1 MKQFIACL
9 VLSGLALCAHGQKDA
24 ERYKARAEEVR
35 QDIWGKATAE
45 FKVTNVPADMSNES
59 AVIIARAFD
68 ITNSSKSRFKWVGIG
83 FNVARRNLYRTVYH
97 ERVKIND
104 KNALNEFSTIEY
116 RKKLDNST
124 RFGFSKLY
132 NTMETYIG
140 AKIIKGDGK
149 EVIVNTAEE
158 VLTKDEKTRQ
168 EGKLAISDL
177 QVGDILDYYID
188 VEEMKENNDDEQ
200 GPFTFVMGGDYPMLY
215 INVRLQLDEK
225 AGVQYIAA
233 NGAPELKHST
243 TDDGDLVLKLEARN
257 LAKFKSSMWTSPY
270 RQWPY
275 VILQYKIVGRY
286 ESPYSDYKAGTLH
299 KGTMA
304 FKLADFYRGAIP
316 QMRVSA
322 DFTPQRLAYEYL
334 GGKKKMRDLPKDSV
348 VKVLFDYW
356 RWQKL
361 DVFNRQTI
369 DVSQDV
375 KYSRANSLQNALY
388 MSYYLQ
394 DLDLDHDLLLLC
406 SRNEQSLQNVLK
418 LGDMDAVIRV
428 AIDGKTYYMA
438 FDDVTTRFN
447 EIPVRFQGEEYIAI
461 RAEKGRRAYS
471 FTDGTAG
478 TLPLTSAADNTTA
491 ETIRVQ
497 MAPSNGQLLQID
509 RSCSLTGA
517 YRSSEQKRLLLSEDI
532 DKALS
537 KALSEKTHMESL
549 SANKT
554 SAKLVPDFTAAF
566 TKERNDWKKYFKDE
580 IKEQYE
586 EEPKEV
592 TSYEI
597 GDHGLL
603 NSSPSFVYRS
613 SFTMDNFVKKAGNN
627 YIVDAGKLIGKFT
640 KVDEKERNRSM
651 DVYMFSARTFTF
663 DINIAIPEGYTA
675 KGVEELATNMTN
687 ESGSFVARASA
698 DEKNVKITVT
708 RSFNKAFEPA
718 ANWPKLLSLLDAV
731 YEFNNK
737 KILFEKKK

>member
-35 QDIWGKATAE
+35 QDIWGKAAAE
-45 FKVTNVPADMSNES
+45 FKVTNVPADLSNES

-225 AGVQYIAA
+225 AGVQYISA

-304 FKLADFYRGAIP
+304 FKLADFYR
-316 QMRVSA
+316 
-322 DFTPQRLAYEYL
+322 
-334 GGKKKMRDLPKDSV
+334 
-348 VKVLFDYW
+348 
-356 RWQKL
+356 
-361 DVFNRQTI
+361 
-369 DVSQDV
+369 
-375 KYSRANSLQNALY
+375 
-388 MSYYLQ
+388 
-394 DLDLDHDLLLLC
+394 
-406 SRNEQSLQNVLK
+406 
-418 LGDMDAVIRV
+418 
-428 AIDGKTYYMA
+428 
-438 FDDVTTRFN
+438 
-447 EIPVRFQGEEYIAI
+447 
-461 RAEKGRRAYS
+461 
-471 FTDGTAG
+471 
-478 TLPLTSAADNTTA
+478 
-491 ETIRVQ
+491 
-497 MAPSNGQLLQID
+497 
-509 RSCSLTGA
+509 
-517 YRSSEQKRLLLSEDI
+517 
-532 DKALS
+532 
-537 KALSEKTHMESL
+537 
-549 SANKT
+549 
-554 SAKLVPDFTAAF
+554 
-566 TKERNDWKKYFKDE
+566 
-580 IKEQYE
+580 
-586 EEPKEV
+586 
-592 TSYEI
+592 
-597 GDHGLL
+597 
-603 NSSPSFVYRS
+603 
-613 SFTMDNFVKKAGNN
+613 
-627 YIVDAGKLIGKFT
+627 
-640 KVDEKERNRSM
+640 
-651 DVYMFSARTFTF
+651 
-663 DINIAIPEGYTA
+663 
-675 KGVEELATNMTN
+675 
-687 ESGSFVARASA
+687 
-698 DEKNVKITVT
+698 
-708 RSFNKAFEPA
+708 
-718 ANWPKLLSLLDAV
+718 
-731 YEFNNK
+731 
-737 KILFEKKK
+737 